1 LIAKKLMPV
10 TGEEIE
16 IENAAAE
23 WPANL
28 LLVCSWAEYREKA
41 PLGPRFVGHVARFV
55 LDPLVRSFT
64 CGRRQRMIFPLGIGC
79 IFVAQVPKFESNL
92 WP

>member
-1 LIAKKLMPV
+1 LIANKLMPV

-28 LLVCSWAEYREKA
+28 LVVCSWAEYREKA
-41 PLGPRFVGHVARFV
+41 HLGPRSVGHVDQAACPV
-55 LDPLVRSFT
+55 LLVRPPPENDFHRLHF
-64 CGRRQRMIFPLGIGC
+64 CGASSKI
-79 IFVAQVPKFESNL
+79 
-92 WP
+92 